1 MSVPT
6 HRYHGLSIAAHWL
19 TLALLIVLYALI
31 ELRGLAPKGSDLR
44 DAIKMWHGMFGLTVL
59 CLTAIRLTLRLTF
72 RAPPI
77 TPPPSPRLHKLSR
90 ATHAALYGFL
100 IAAPLLGWLT
110 LSAQGKP
117 VPFFGFEWPALIA
130 PDKALGHSLE
140 DIHGTL
146 GTLGYFLIGLH
157 ALAALYHHYF
167 MRDDTLVRMLPTR
180 GNARKSSG
188 S

>member
-1 MSVPT
+1 MSVPA
-6 HRYHGLSIAAHWL
+6 HRYHSLSIGAHWL
-19 TLALLIVLYALI
+19 TLALLIALYSLI

-44 DAIKMWHGMFGLTVL
+44 DAMKMWHGMLGLTVL
-59 CLTAIRLTLRLTF
+59 CLTVIRLMLRLAF

-77 TPPPSPRLHKLSR
+77 TPPPSPRLHDLSR
-90 ATHAALYGFL
+90 AAHAALYLFL

-117 VPFFGFEWPALIA
+117 VPFFGFEWPALVA
-130 PDKALGHSLE
+130 PDKALGHNLE

-167 MRDDTLVRMLPTR
+167 MRDDTLLRMLPTR
-180 GNARKSSG
+180 RNGRKSAG